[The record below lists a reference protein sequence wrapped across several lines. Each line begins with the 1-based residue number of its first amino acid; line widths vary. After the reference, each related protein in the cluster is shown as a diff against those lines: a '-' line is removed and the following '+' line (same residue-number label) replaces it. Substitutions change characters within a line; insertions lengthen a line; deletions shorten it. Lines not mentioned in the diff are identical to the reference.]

1 MLADANEKEAHETAE
16 INTIIVESKAILR
29 CPEVRPASKVSVAF
43 TAHSLNGGYLL
54 TYMTTPDDQENS
66 VSVILPVLNEEK
78 YLAATLAAITEQD
91 FKGDFEIILALGP
104 SKDQTNTIAAQLAQQ
119 DSRIKLIQNPS
130 GKTASALNAAI
141 AAAIHPIIVRVDGHA
156 LLPKDYI
163 RIAVKTLLETGA
175 VNVGGIMAAQG
186 ETLFEKSVA
195 LAMRSPVGVGGSR
208 FHIGGQAGPTDTVYL
223 GVFLKSAINAIGG
236 FDPAFIRAQDWEL
249 NFRLRKNGGVVYFQP
264 DLHVTYRPRSSVR
277 ALAKQYF
284 EYGRW
289 RREVMRT
296 HPGTI
301 NLRYLAPPV
310 TLAISTVGFF
320 AGILFSSIFLIAPI
334 GYLVGVVVS
343 GVIVGK
349 SFATKLMLPIVLLTM
364 HMSWGLGFLTSS
376 KRGLRRG

>member
-1 MLADANEKEAHETAE
+1 
-16 INTIIVESKAILR
+16 
-29 CPEVRPASKVSVAF
+29 
-43 TAHSLNGGYLL
+43 
-54 TYMTTPDDQENS
+54 MTTPDFFENS

-78 YLAATLAAITEQD
+78 YLAATLAAITSQD
-91 FKGDFEIILALGP
+91 FNGDFEIILALGP
-104 SKDQTNTIAAQLAQQ
+104 SKDRTNEIAAQLAQK

-141 AAAIHPIIVRVDGHA
+141 ATAIHPIIVRVDGHA
-156 LLPKDYI
+156 ILPKDYI
-163 RIAVKTLLETGA
+163 RIAVKSLQETGA

-186 ETLFEKSVA
+186 ETFFEKSVA
-195 LAMRSPVGVGGSR
+195 LAMRSSIGVGGAR
-208 FHIGGQAGPTDTVYL
+208 FHTGGEAGPTDTVYL
-223 GVFLKSAINAIGG
+223 GVFRKSAIDAIGG

-296 HPGTI
+296 HPETI
-301 NLRYLAPPV
+301 NLRYLAPPL
-310 TLAISTVGFF
+310 TLAITSL
-320 AGILFSSIFLIAPI
+320 GILSGIFLSPFFLIAPI
-334 GYLVGVVVS
+334 GYLA
-343 GVIVGK
+343 GVIIGGFLVGQ
-349 SFATKLMLPIVLLTM
+349 SFATKFLLPVVLVTM

-376 KRGLRRG
+376 KRVLRRG

>member
-1 MLADANEKEAHETAE
+1 MLADANEKEPHETAE
-16 INTIIVESKAILR
+16 ISTIIVESKAIRR

-43 TAHSLNGGYLL
+43 TADSLNGGYLL
-54 TYMTTPDDQENS
+54 TYMTTPDAHENS

-78 YLAATLAAITEQD
+78 YLAATLAAITSQD

-104 SKDQTNTIAAQLAQQ
+104 SKDQTNAIATQLAHK

-130 GKTASALNAAI
+130 GKTAAALNAAI
-141 AAAIHPIIVRVDGHA
+141 AAAVHPIIVRVDGHA

-208 FHIGGQAGPTDTVYL
+208 FHTGGQAGPTDTVYL
-223 GVFLKSAINAIGG
+223 GVFLKSAIDAIGG

-301 NLRYLAPPV
+301 NFRYLAPPV
-310 TLAISTVGFF
+310 TLALSTVGFF
-320 AGILFSSIFLIAPI
+320 AGMLFSSIFLIAPI

-364 HMSWGLGFLTSS
+364 HMSWGWGFLTSS

>member
-1 MLADANEKEAHETAE
+1 MLAEAKEKEAHETVE
-16 INTIIVESKAILR
+16 MSTIIVETKAIRR
-29 CPEVRPASKVSVAF
+29 CPEERPVSKVSVAF

-78 YLAATLAAITEQD
+78 YLAATLAAITGQD

-104 SKDQTNTIAAQLAQQ
+104 SKDQTNAIAAQLAQQ

-130 GKTASALNAAI
+130 GKTAAALNAAI

-156 LLPKDYI
+156 HLPKDYI

-208 FHIGGQAGPTDTVYL
+208 FHTGGEAGPTDTVYL
-223 GVFLKSAINAIGG
+223 GVFLKSAIDAIGG

-320 AGILFSSIFLIAPI
+320 AGLLFSSIFLIAPI

>member
-1 MLADANEKEAHETAE
+1 
-16 INTIIVESKAILR
+16 
-29 CPEVRPASKVSVAF
+29 
-43 TAHSLNGGYLL
+43 
-54 TYMTTPDDQENS
+54 MTTPDDQENS

-78 YLAATLAAITEQD
+78 YLAATLAAITGQD

-104 SKDQTNTIAAQLAQQ
+104 SKDQTNAIAAQLAQQ
-119 DSRIKLIQNPS
+119 DARIKLIQNPS
-130 GKTASALNAAI
+130 GKTAAALNAAI

-156 LLPKDYI
+156 HLPKDYI

-208 FHIGGQAGPTDTVYL
+208 FHTGGEAGPTDTVYL
-223 GVFLKSAINAIGG
+223 GVFLKSAIDAIGG

-249 NFRLRKNGGVVYFQP
+249 NFRLRKNGGVIYFQP

-320 AGILFSSIFLIAPI
+320 AGLLFSSIFLIAPI

>member
-1 MLADANEKEAHETAE
+1 
-16 INTIIVESKAILR
+16 
-29 CPEVRPASKVSVAF
+29 
-43 TAHSLNGGYLL
+43 
-54 TYMTTPDDQENS
+54 MTTPDAYENS

-78 YLAATLAAITEQD
+78 YLAATLAAITSQD
-91 FKGDFEIILALGP
+91 FKGEFEIILALGP
-104 SKDQTNTIAAQLAQQ
+104 SKDRTSELASKLAGS

-130 GKTASALNAAI
+130 GKTALALNAAI
-141 AAAIHPIIVRVDGHA
+141 AAANYPIIVRVDGHA
-156 LLPKDYI
+156 ILPKDYI

-195 LAMRSPVGVGGSR
+195 LAMRSPIGVGGAR
-208 FHIGGQAGPTDTVYL
+208 FHTGGEAGPTDTVYL
-223 GVFLKSAINAIGG
+223 GVFLKSAIDAIGG

-249 NFRLRKNGGVVYFQP
+249 NFRLRKNGGVIYFEP
-264 DLHVTYRPRSSVR
+264 KLHVTYRPRSTVR

-310 TLAISTVGFF
+310 TLAISLL
-320 AGILFSSIFLIAPI
+320 GILFGISISANFFIAPI
-334 GYLVGVVVS
+334 GYLAGVVIS
-343 GVIVGK
+343 SFLVGK
-349 SFATKLMLPIVLLTM
+349 SFMTKLVLPIVLVTM

>member
-16 INTIIVESKAILR
+16 ISTIIVESKAILR

-54 TYMTTPDDQENS
+54 TYMTTPVDQENS

-78 YLAATLAAITEQD
+78 YLAATLAAITGQD

-104 SKDQTNTIAAQLAQQ
+104 SKDQTNAIAAQLAQK

-130 GKTASALNAAI
+130 GKTAAALNAAI

-208 FHIGGQAGPTDTVYL
+208 FHTGGQAGPTDTVYL
-223 GVFLKSAINAIGG
+223 GVFLKSAIDAIGG

-310 TLAISTVGFF
+310 TLVFTSIGL
-320 AGILFSSIFLIAPI
+320 LFGVFVSSIFLIAPI

-343 GVIVGK
+343 GVVVGK

>member
-1 MLADANEKEAHETAE
+1 MLADAKEKEAHETVEMSTMIAE
-16 INTIIVESKAILR
+16 TKAIRR

-78 YLAATLAAITEQD
+78 YLAATLAAITSQD

-104 SKDQTNTIAAQLAQQ
+104 SKDRTNEIAAQLAKE

-130 GKTASALNAAI
+130 GKTAAALNAAI

-208 FHIGGQAGPTDTVYL
+208 FHTGGEAGPTDTVYL
-223 GVFLKSAINAIGG
+223 GVFLKSAIDAIGG

-249 NFRLRKNGGVVYFQP
+249 NFRLRKNGGVVYFEP
-264 DLHVTYRPRSSVR
+264 KLHVTYRPRSTVR

-289 RREVMRT
+289 RRQVMRT
-296 HPGTI
+296 HAGTV
-301 NLRYLAPPV
+301 NLRYLAPPI
-310 TLAISTVGFF
+310 TLALTSIGLLFGLF
-320 AGILFSSIFLIAPI
+320 FSSIFLIAPI
-334 GYLVGVVVS
+334 GYLVGVVIS
-343 GVIVGK
+343 GFVVGK
-349 SFATKLMLPIVLLTM
+349 SFATKFTLPIVLATM
-364 HMSWGLGFLTSS
+364 HMSWGWGFLSSS

>member
-1 MLADANEKEAHETAE
+1 MLAEAKEKEAHETVE
-16 INTIIVESKAILR
+16 MSTIIVETKAIRR
-29 CPEVRPASKVSVAF
+29 CPEERPVSKVSVAF

-54 TYMTTPDDQENS
+54 TYMTTPDAHENS

-78 YLAATLAAITEQD
+78 YLAATLAAITSQD

-104 SKDQTNTIAAQLAQQ
+104 SKDRTNEIAAQLAKE

-130 GKTASALNAAI
+130 GKTAAALNAAI

-208 FHIGGQAGPTDTVYL
+208 FHTGGEAGPTDTVYL
-223 GVFLKSAINAIGG
+223 GVFLKSAIDAIGG

-249 NFRLRKNGGVVYFQP
+249 NFRLRKNGGVVYFEP
-264 DLHVTYRPRSSVR
+264 KLHVTYRPRSTVR

-289 RREVMRT
+289 RRQVMRT
-296 HPGTI
+296 HAGTI
-301 NLRYLAPPV
+301 NLRYLAPPI
-310 TLAISTVGFF
+310 TLALTSIGLLFGLF
-320 AGILFSSIFLIAPI
+320 FSSIFLIAPI
-334 GYLVGVVVS
+334 GYLVGVVIS
-343 GVIVGK
+343 GFVVGK
-349 SFATKLMLPIVLLTM
+349 SFATKFTLPIVLATM
-364 HMSWGLGFLTSS
+364 HMSWGWGFLSSS

>member
-1 MLADANEKEAHETAE
+1 MLADAKEKEAHETAE
-16 INTIIVESKAILR
+16 INTIIVETKAIRR

-78 YLAATLAAITEQD
+78 YLAATLAAITGQD

-104 SKDQTNTIAAQLAQQ
+104 SKDQTNAIAAQLAQQ

-130 GKTASALNAAI
+130 GKTAAALNAAI

-156 LLPKDYI
+156 HLPKDYI

-208 FHIGGQAGPTDTVYL
+208 FHTGGEAGPTDTVYL
-223 GVFLKSAINAIGG
+223 GVFLKSAIDAIGG

-264 DLHVTYRPRSSVR
+264 DLHVTYRPRSSVC

-320 AGILFSSIFLIAPI
+320 AGLLFSSIFLIAPI

>member
-1 MLADANEKEAHETAE
+1 
-16 INTIIVESKAILR
+16 
-29 CPEVRPASKVSVAF
+29 
-43 TAHSLNGGYLL
+43 
-54 TYMTTPDDQENS
+54 MTTPDDQENS

-78 YLAATLAAITEQD
+78 YLAATLAAITGQD

-104 SKDQTNTIAAQLAQQ
+104 SKDQTNAIAAQLAQQ

-130 GKTASALNAAI
+130 GKTAAALNAAI

-156 LLPKDYI
+156 HLPKDYI

-208 FHIGGQAGPTDTVYL
+208 FHTGGEAGPTDTVYL
-223 GVFLKSAINAIGG
+223 GVFLKSAIDAIGG

-249 NFRLRKNGGVVYFQP
+249 NFRLRKNGGVIYFQP

-320 AGILFSSIFLIAPI
+320 AGLLFSSIFLIAPI